1 MEVSRVNQ
9 KRFRTH
15 REGSPWA
22 SGLLHGF
29 FLVMCVF
36 CLFPI
41 VLVLIA
47 SFTDESILRTGGY
60 TYFPKIWSTAAYR
73 YLFIDINQLFRA
85 YGVTI
90 VITVGGTLTS
100 LFISSLV
107 AYPMSR
113 QDFPYRKIL
122 SFYVFFTI
130 LLNGGLVPWYLV
142 YTQIIDLR
150 DTIWALMIPGLLMNG
165 FNVLIMRT
173 FFSNSVPLSVI
184 ESARIDGAG
193 EWRIFFQLVLPLSV
207 SVLATIG
214 MFTTLAYWN
223 DWFNG
228 LIFIS
233 DSNYFSVQ
241 YLMTKALLNIQFLS
255 SHTEN
260 ANSAK
265 LISEM
270 PQNSII
276 MAMAVI
282 GIGPILI
289 SYPFFQ
295 KYLVKGLTVGS
306 VKG

>member
-1 MEVSRVNQ
+1 MEANIAKRN
-9 KRFRTH
+9 RFRSD
-15 REGSPWA
+15 REGSSLV
-22 SGLLHGF
+22 SGLLHTF
-29 FLVMCVF
+29 FVGMGIF
-36 CLFPI
+36 CILPI

-47 SFTDESILRTGGY
+47 SFTDESIIRTGGY
-60 TYFPKIWSTAAYR
+60 TFFPKMFSLAAYR
-73 YLFIDINQLFRA
+73 YLFLDIGQLIRA
-85 YGVTI
+85 YGVTLF
-90 VITVGGTLTS
+90 ITVGGTLIS
-100 LFISSLV
+100 LLLSSLI

-113 QDFPYRKIL
+113 LDFPYRKML

-142 YTQIIDLR
+142 YTQVIDLR
-150 DTIWALMIPGLLMNG
+150 DTIWALIIPGLLMNG

-173 FFSNSVPLSVI
+173 FFSNSVPISVI

-207 SVLATIG
+207 SVIATIG

-233 DSNYFSVQ
+233 ESKYFSVQ

-265 LISEM
+265 MISEM
-270 PQNSII
+270 PQNSVI

-282 GIGPILI
+282 GVGPILI

>member
-1 MEVSRVNQ
+1 MS
-9 KRFRTH
+9 
-15 REGSPWA
+15 A
-22 SGLLHGF
+22 
-29 FLVMCVF
+29 F
-36 CLFPI
+36 CIIPI
-41 VLVLIA
+41 VLVMIA
-47 SFTDESILRTGGY
+47 SFTDESMLRTSGY
-60 TYFPKIWSTAAYR
+60 TFFPKMFSLAAYH
-73 YLFIDINQLFRA
+73 YLFLDIGQLIRA
-85 YGVTI
+85 YGVT
-90 VITVGGTLTS
+90 VFITVGGTLIS
-100 LFISSLV
+100 LLLSSLI

-113 QDFPYRKIL
+113 LDFPYRKML

-150 DTIWALMIPGLLMNG
+150 DTIWALIIPGLLMNG

-173 FFSNSVPLSVI
+173 FFSNSVPVSVI

-207 SVLATIG
+207 SVIATIG

-233 DSNYFSVQ
+233 ESKYFSVQ

-265 LISEM
+265 MISEM
-270 PQNSII
+270 PQNSVI

-282 GIGPILI
+282 GVGPILI